1 MCVLNPKPH
10 KYHKTISEQPIQ
22 YHNTRLEQSTPQY
35 QIKATK
41 SITTIPYQS
50 SWPGE
55 RTRRISNLITFDE
68 IGKEQVNAEQQG
80 VWRVRGRARGRE
92 KTREGKL
99 KGERRRHSSK
109 ARGDGR
115 VRPRQWRLPTRN
127 LSVRRGCRRGWARL
141 SWANG
146 RSLAREEQSF
156 CLYPTGLDEVD
167 VLQSVGWPRPT
178 FNQPNNIG
186 RDWLPDEANLARPP
200 DPDSWE
206 PGSSGARGA
215 WLIAG

>member
-127 LSVRRGCRRGWARL
+127 LSVRRGCRRGWGGCFARNL
-141 SWANG
+141 SVAW
-146 RSLAREEQSF
+146 LARNRAFACIPRAWMRWMF
-156 CLYPTGLDEVD
+156 CKVWAGLDRR
-167 VLQSVGWPRPT
+167 ST
-178 FNQPNNIG
+178 NQTI
-186 RDWLPDEANLARPP
+186 
-200 DPDSWE
+200 
-206 PGSSGARGA
+206 
-215 WLIAG
+215 